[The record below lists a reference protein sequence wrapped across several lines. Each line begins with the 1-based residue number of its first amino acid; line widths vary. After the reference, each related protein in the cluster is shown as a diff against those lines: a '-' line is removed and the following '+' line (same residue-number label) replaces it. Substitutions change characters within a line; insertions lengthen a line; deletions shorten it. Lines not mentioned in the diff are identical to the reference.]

1 MIVMIGMLAAFYA
14 VVVGIL
20 YTTRKSREPDF
31 NEYAVGGR
39 SYGPWYIAWSYIN
52 SWWPGSTFI
61 AFFGLATGLGVFGFY
76 GLAYSTLGVAFMYF
90 MATRAWRWGAKYGLR
105 TQPDLMGKRF
115 NSVWVRRI
123 ASVIGVVSLFPWII
137 TGMQALAAL
146 FDVAGNGHWGYTT
159 SLMIGLAAIVVR
171 QIWTVQMG
179 MRGLIM
185 TDVFQGAV
193 AYGGASLICVLMLAG
208 IGDTPVSF
216 GDLGHVAQQYLR
228 VPSDG
233 DAYGPWYVFSLVL
246 TGVVGSLCWPTS
258 FQRIYTASSVRS
270 VKKGTLITIF
280 ISGIFYTLLML
291 VGIAAAGM
299 AGIIEA
305 PQDGWFTL
313 MNDYGGTWLLGLG
326 VVIVFA
332 ASMGHIDG
340 SVQVSGLQIA
350 NDLFGTTTRMT
361 DRQLT
366 YVSKICM
373 VLAMILAA
381 VLAFATK
388 DMERMQLL
396 AQMSYQG
403 IVQLSVPLFLGIFWR
418 GGNKYGAISGMLVGF
433 VIAAALTWIY
443 PDDIPAL
450 GSVTGGIIGLIV
462 NLVVFLVVSAVTGRT
477 EADRARV
484 EEFFAVA
491 RGERTPPPVAG
502 SAAGTP
508 ARAGAP
514 VAAAEPTA

>member
-1 MIVMIGMLAAFYA
+1 MITMMGMILVFYA
-14 VVVGIL
+14 IVVAIL
-20 YTTRKSREPDF
+20 YTTRKNKDPDF

-39 SYGPWYIAWSYIN
+39 AYGPWYIAWSYIN

-61 AFFGLATGLGVFGFY
+61 AFFGMATGFGVFGFY

-90 MATRAWRWGAKYGLR
+90 MATRAWRWGAAYGLK

-123 ASVIGVVSLFPWII
+123 ASFIGVVSLFPWII

-146 FDVAGNGHWGYTT
+146 FHVASNGHWGYTT
-159 SLMIGLAAIVVR
+159 SLIMGLAAIVVR

-193 AYGGASLICVLMLAG
+193 AYGGAALICVLMLLG
-208 IGDTPVSF
+208 IGNAPVSF
-216 GDLGHVAQQYLR
+216 GDLGNVAQEYLR
-228 VPSDG
+228 VPGDG
-233 DAYGPWYVFSLVL
+233 GVYGPWYIFALIL

-270 VKKGTLITIF
+270 VKKGTLLTIF
-280 ISGIFYTLLML
+280 ISGVFYTLLML
-291 VGIAAAGM
+291 VGVAAAGK
-299 AGIIEA
+299 AGIVEA

-313 MNDYGGTWLLGLG
+313 LNDYGGTWLLGLA

-350 NDLFGTTTRMT
+350 NDLFGTTTKLN
-361 DRQLT
+361 DKQLT
-366 YVSKICM
+366 YISKIFM
-373 VLAMILAA
+373 IFAMILAA

-388 DMERMQLL
+388 DMDRMQLL

-418 GGNKYGAISGMLVGF
+418 GGNKYGANAGMIVGF
-433 VIAAALTWIY
+433 FTAAILTWIF
-443 PDDIPAL
+443 PDDISAL
-450 GSVTGGIIGLIV
+450 GSLTGGIIGLV
-462 NLVVFLVVSAVTGRT
+462 LNLVVFLAVSAFTGRT
-477 EADRARV
+477 DEDKARV
-484 EEFFAVA
+484 DEFFAVA
-491 RGERTPPPVAG
+491 RGERKP
-502 SAAGTP
+502 
-508 ARAGAP
+508 AP
-514 VAAAEPTA
+514 VAPGARDEAPQPAARTTS